1 MREFTVVIFD
11 QHRGKH
17 DLNKKSNWTE
27 WRAPFLF
34 KMRSHAGYKLQQ
46 KTDTYHIIHA
56 DCFVCIFRPPT
67 RIRRFLKRHKFFYTN
82 LPSVHTK
89 PVSPLTQTASFWN
102 RSYRLKFLFWS
113 DGYAEP
119 WRRLNADIIDF
130 AIQWSGDRPFNRE
143 CWANFGCDIFSLS
156 NNLVRHTCLAGHKTT
171 GAGWVE
177 VQLFNKIARQSWS
190 PHK

>member
-1 MREFTVVIFD
+1 MFDTVFDWETKPSFLKWSLTGGGRLRKVVAMREFTVVIFD
-11 QHRGKH
+11 QHQGKH

-56 DCFVCIFRPPT
+56 DCFVCIFGPPT

-102 RSYRLKFLFWS
+102 RSLDLSFCFDPTDMRS
-113 DGYAEP
+113 
-119 WRRLNADIIDF
+119 
-130 AIQWSGDRPFNRE
+130 RE
-143 CWANFGCDIFSLS
+143 DDWTWILSILRFSEAAFDPSIGNVGQILGMTFSL
-156 NNLVRHTCLAGHKTT
+156 LV
-171 GAGWVE
+171 
-177 VQLFNKIARQSWS
+177 II
-190 PHK
+190 